1 MDIGGIVKYHRK
13 KAGLSQNDL
22 ARLAGIGKTTVFDLE
37 KGKET
42 VQLNTLR
49 KILQALN
56 IKLSF
61 ESPLMKDYEQEARN
75 EES

>member
-22 ARLAGIGKTTVFDLE
+22 ARLAGIGKTAVFDLE